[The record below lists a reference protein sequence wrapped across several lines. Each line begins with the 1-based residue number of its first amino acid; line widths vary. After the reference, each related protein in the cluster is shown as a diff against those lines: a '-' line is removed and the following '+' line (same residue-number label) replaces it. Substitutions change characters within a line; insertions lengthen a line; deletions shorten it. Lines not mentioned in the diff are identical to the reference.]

1 MPRIAVDVVVP
12 SAPDLVW
19 QTLRDVRTVAACMPG
34 AELTDEL
41 EDDVY
46 KGLLRTKLGAIKA
59 TFKGQAKIVMED
71 ATKTGSIDAR
81 GVDANGGSQASA
93 KVSYAAEEAP
103 DGTRLMIDA
112 EIKVQGRLAQFGR
125 TGLLQEIG
133 NQMIDVFAENLA
145 QRIAADHPNEVADH

>member
-1 MPRIAVDVVVP
+1 MPRIGIDVVVH

-19 QTLRDVRTVAACMPG
+19 QTLQDVRTVAACMPG
-34 AELTDEL
+34 AELTDEV
-41 EDDVY
+41 EGDVY

-59 TFKGQAKIVMED
+59 TFKGKAKIVMDD

-93 KVSYAAEEAP
+93 RVSYAAEEAP
-103 DGTRLMIDA
+103 DGTRLVIDA

-133 NQMIDVFAENLA
+133 NQMVGVFAENVA
-145 QRIAADHPNEVADH
+145 ERIAADHPKEAAGH